1 MLLLRWVDTACAV
14 DGGNVGSDPV
24 ISVEAA
30 HGEDAWAQSPC
41 KHLKPAALSAPSIHH
56 VLLVEDDPL
65 IAKTLAMSL
74 RYQGFEIV
82 VASNIEEATRLF
94 GSRSFDLLMLDIG
107 LPDGNGIDLCRAF
120 RERDAQV
127 PILMVTALTDEETAV
142 RSIDGGADDHVRKPY
157 GLHELT
163 ARMKRLIQ
171 RHGRAARE
179 ISSHGA
185 IAIDHHRHAASV
197 GGQDLRL
204 GKREFEILS
213 LLVKARGDA
222 VRREQIL
229 DALQCDRAI
238 YDRTIDSHLS
248 HLRRKLKDAG
258 AAVRISAIYGV
269 GYRLEGEA

>member
-1 MLLLRWVDTACAV
+1 MKTARAV
-14 DGGNVGSDPV
+14 GGGTLGSDPV
-24 ISVEAA
+24 ICVE
-30 HGEDAWAQSPC
+30 GRRREGAWAQSPC
-41 KHLKPAALSAPSIHH
+41 KHLKPPPLSAPPIHH

-74 RYQGFEIV
+74 RYQGFEIA
-82 VASNIEEATRLF
+82 VAPSVEEAMRLF
-94 GSRSFDLLMLDIG
+94 GSRPFDLLMLDIG
-107 LPDGNGIDLCRAF
+107 LPDGDGIELCRAF
-120 RERDAQV
+120 RARDAQV

-157 GLHELT
+157 GLQELT

-171 RHGRAARE
+171 RHGVPVRE
-179 ISSHGA
+179 VSRHGA
-185 IAIDHHRHAASV
+185 IVIDHRRHAASV
-197 GGQDLRL
+197 GGRELRL

-213 LLVKARGDA
+213 LLVKAQGDA